1 MRRRA
6 ARRATSNLHAMGEM
20 ALDRVDASSEHRA
33 SIPRHAWSVFA
44 LLFALMVADYVD
56 RQVVVSM
63 FPHLKAQ
70 WSLTD
75 RQLASLVSIIAVV
88 VALGTL
94 PLSLLADRWG
104 RAKSLFAM
112 ALVWNCATI
121 ACAYATSYDELL
133 IGRGF
138 IGLGEAA
145 YGSVGAA
152 LIASLFPERLRST
165 AIGAF
170 LAAALVGS
178 VLGVVLGG
186 LIAQQWGWQVAF
198 GVVGIPGLGLAL
210 LFPLVARGLDR
221 SRGLDAADRPRMAM
235 KAVVE
240 ALLKPRTLWLACAG
254 GGLQLIMVSS
264 TYAWLPTWLNRA
276 YGFAPDRAGVAAAGV
291 ILAGG
296 VGAVVCS
303 ALTDRLRDRHAA
315 ARLQLPAAI
324 ALACGATMC
333 VAFAGVSP
341 GNLQLALIVV
351 AASMMTGTIGP
362 VAAAVIDVADPA
374 LRATATA
381 VLTVVQNLVGLAGGA
396 FLAGVLSDAY
406 GLSFALS
413 VIPLCSLAAA
423 MVFLLA
429 ARTYVADAQYAARD
443 ATTASPRAAAEGA
456 LAARC

>member
-1 MRRRA
+1 
-6 ARRATSNLHAMGEM
+6 M
-20 ALDRVDASSEHRA
+20 ALESADASSQRP
-33 SIPRHAWSVFA
+33 SPIPRHAWSVFA
-44 LLFALMVADYVD
+44 ILFALMVVDYVD

-70 WSLTD
+70 WSVSD
-75 RQLASLVSIIAVV
+75 RQLASLVSIIALV
-88 VALGTL
+88 VAIGTL

-121 ACAYATSYDELL
+121 ACAYAATYDELL
-133 IGRGF
+133 VARGF

-152 LIASLFPERLRST
+152 LLASLFPERLRST

-178 VLGVVLGG
+178 VLGVVVGG
-186 LIAQQWGWQVAF
+186 LIAQRWGWQAAF
-198 GVVGIPGLGLAL
+198 GAVGVPGLALAL
-210 LFPLVARGLDR
+210 LFPLIARGLKTDHPAAN
-221 SRGLDAADRPRMAM
+221 DAPGGARMRM

-240 ALLKPRTLWLACAG
+240 ALLKPRSLWLACAG
-254 GGLQLIMVSS
+254 GGLQLVMVSS

-276 YGFAPDRAGVAAAGV
+276 YGFAPDRAGIAAGGV

-296 VGAVVCS
+296 VGAVLCS
-303 ALTDRLRDRHAA
+303 ALADRVRVRHAP
-315 ARLQLPAAI
+315 ARLLLPAAI
-324 ALACGATMC
+324 ALACGATMF
-333 VAFAGVSP
+333 VAFALLPP
-341 GNLQLALIVV
+341 GNAQLALIV
-351 AASMMTGTIGP
+351 AAAAMMTGTIGP
-362 VAAAVIDVADPA
+362 VAAAVIDVVDPS

-413 VIPLCSLAAA
+413 VIPLFSVAAA
-423 MVFLLA
+423 IVFVLA
-429 ARTYVADAQYAARD
+429 ARTYVADAQCAGRDEAPAMPSVAGEAAVV
-443 ATTASPRAAAEGA
+443 
-456 LAARC
+456 ARC